1 MSTRAAEDVLAIL
14 GLACAAVVLIIDAG
28 VELELAPAR
37 RVWGTLAYH
46 AARRVGAV
54 VLILLAVDVLVG

>member
-1 MSTRAAEDVLAIL
+1 MSREEVLAII
-14 GLACAAVVLIIDAG
+14 GLACAAVALLTDAG

-46 AARRVGAV
+46 AARRIGAV
-54 VLILLAVDVLVG
+54 VLILLAVDVLLG